1 MDDETRE
8 AFSVIHESINAFR
21 YEMNQRFKNADER
34 FDEVDERLVKIEQ
47 AIDHG
52 FGKFM
57 TVEEM
62 NGLRLILKREK
73 A

>member
-8 AFSVIHESINAFR
+8 AFSAIHESINAFR
-21 YEMNQRFKNADER
+21 HEMDQRFKNVDKR
-34 FDEVDERLVKIEQ
+34 FDGVDQRLERIEQ

-57 TVEEM
+57 TPEEM
-62 NGLRLILKREK
+62 NGLRLILKKEE